1 MQLQMVAYLSRRLQD
16 LSAMLTLDDIRRHT
30 DGEYGAS
37 EFGDLMRP
45 Q

>member
-1 MQLQMVAYLSRRLQD
+1 MRLQMVAYLSRRLQD
-16 LSAMLTLDDIRRHT
+16 LSAMLTLDDIRRPT
-30 DGEYGAS
+30 DGEYVAS